1 MKRLKLILL
10 IPYLLT
16 IFIVSAQN
24 DNPVANPKAVIV
36 SGNARFTILTSQLIR
51 MEYSENGKF
60 EDKASLVFINRNLEV
75 PKFKV
80 NDSKNDLLITT
91 DHIKLIYKKNTKFT
105 KDNLIILFDL
115 NDKHISWTP
124 GVIDDK
130 NLKGT
135 TRTLD
140 GVFTEADVKLE
151 DGLISRNGYALID
164 DSKRHLFDGSDWN
177 WVVSRSDTNVVDW
190 YFFGHGHDY
199 KQALKDYTKVA
210 GKIPVPPRF
219 AFGYWWSRYWDYS
232 DEEFRS
238 LVKDFKNNNIPID
251 VLIIDMEWHN
261 TWGIG
266 TRYEKMDEFGQPV
279 GWTGYTFNR
288 NLFPDPDRFL
298 KWTDKME
305 LKTALNLH
313 PASGIAPF
321 EDCYDRFAKA
331 YNFDTAGHKP
341 IPFKIE
347 EKKWAQT
354 YFNEVLHPFEK
365 AGIDFWWLDWQQWL
379 ENKGVK
385 GLSNTWWLNYTF
397 FTDMERRNEKRPM
410 LFHRWGGMGNHRYQI
425 GFSGDAA
432 STWATL
438 EYETYFTPTASNVL
452 YGYWSH
458 DIGGHMGNDRDPE
471 LYLRWLQF
479 GAYSPI
485 LRTHCTKGGA
495 TERRFWMYPNHF
507 EMMREAITTRY
518 QLEPYIYQNARK
530 AYDDGISICRPMYY
544 DFPEENN
551 AYTFKNQYFFGD
563 DLIVSPIA
571 TKVDALTG
579 LCSKEIW
586 LPQGEWFEIH
596 SGKLLNGNQI
606 IKRDFAL
613 NEVPV
618 YAKAGAIIPM
628 NPPVQNLTRI
638 PDTLIL
644 VFIPSNNSDNKEIY
658 YYEDDGTT
666 SAYQNG
672 ECRTTYIFKQT
683 DDDSNLMVGIGLIKG
698 SFKGMSTKR
707 AYQLQ
712 FPNCM
717 PPEKVT
723 VKCVKQNN
731 NDSIINK
738 EIEYIYNYDGGDNT
752 WNYDGK
758 TLSLIINIPL
768 SDINKSYMV
777 RIYPSKD
784 MNRKTYILDGKKEL
798 FSRIQKIAEDFKTES
813 CNMNGPS
820 NPPESFLYAAGL
832 ASSIS
837 YYPNKIL
844 ELINKYEADK
854 NSMLTEIV
862 NFSTITDEKLYYWF
876 NYLGYASE
884 MNRLPIISYAKESDN
899 IATYTLKHVNPGVVI
914 HYTTDGSKPDLSSPV
929 YKAPFKVTT
938 PTTVRAIATQ
948 TGHLNSLISN
958 STFAFNPVKKISYL
972 NSIGEKYT
980 GGSDTA
986 LFDGK
991 MGNTENF
998 RVNWV
1003 GVEKKD
1009 FVATFD
1015 LKKPLTINELDVR
1028 FLYKPWSWIMLPDVI
1043 IVEGSVDGFN
1053 YEVAGTLKPTIADK
1067 NTPENIITYS
1077 IPFKN
1082 HKTYSFIRFT
1092 AKTTGKLPK
1101 WHDFAGQDSWL
1112 FIDEIMFKW

>member
-1 MKRLKLILL
+1 
-10 IPYLLT
+10 
-16 IFIVSAQN
+16 
-24 DNPVANPKAVIV
+24 
-36 SGNARFTILTSQLIR
+36 
-51 MEYSENGKF
+51 
-60 EDKASLVFINRNLEV
+60 
-75 PKFKV
+75 
-80 NDSKNDLLITT
+80 
-91 DHIKLIYKKNTKFT
+91 
-105 KDNLIILFDL
+105 
-115 NDKHISWTP
+115 
-124 GVIDDK
+124 
-130 NLKGT
+130 
-135 TRTLD
+135 
-140 GVFTEADVKLE
+140 
-151 DGLISRNGYALID
+151 
-164 DSKRHLFDGSDWN
+164 
-177 WVVSRSDTNVVDW
+177 
-190 YFFGHGHDY
+190 
-199 KQALKDYTKVA
+199 
-210 GKIPVPPRF
+210 
-219 AFGYWWSRYWDYS
+219 
-232 DEEFRS
+232 
-238 LVKDFKNNNIPID
+238 
-251 VLIIDMEWHN
+251 MEWHN

-266 TRYEKMDEFGQPV
+266 TRYEKMDVFGQPV
-279 GWTGYTFNR
+279 GWTGYTWNR

-298 KWTDKME
+298 KFTDKME

-313 PASGIAPF
+313 PVSGIAPF
-321 EDCYDRFAKA
+321 EDCYNRFAKA
-331 YNFDTAGHKP
+331 YNFDTTGQKH

-347 EKKWAQT
+347 EKKWAQI

-397 FTDMERRNEKRPM
+397 FTDMERRGEKRPM

-432 STWATL
+432 SNWATL
-438 EYETYFTPTASNVL
+438 EYETYFTHTASNVL

-507 EMMREAITTRY
+507 EMMRDAITNRY

-586 LPQGEWFEIH
+586 LPKGEWFEMH
-596 SGKLLNGNQI
+596 SGKLFNGNQI
-606 IKRDFAL
+606 IKRNFAM

-628 NPPVQNLTRI
+628 NPPVQNLARI
-638 PDTLIL
+638 PDTLVL
-644 VFIPSNNSDNKEIY
+644 VFIPFHFYDPNELK

-666 SAYQNG
+666 SSYQKG
-672 ECRTTYIFKQT
+672 EYCTTYIFKT
-683 DDDSNLMVGIGLIKG
+683 FINNNHIAIAIDKTIG
-698 SFKGMSTKR
+698 SYKGMSAKR

-712 FPNCM
+712 LPNFL

-723 VKCVKQNN
+723 VNN
-731 NDSIINK
+731 V
-738 EIEYIYNYDGGDNT
+738 EYIYNYDGGDNT

-768 SDINKSYMV
+768 TDRNTQLLVDIS
-777 RIYPSKD
+777 PSKL
-784 MNRKTYILDGKKEL
+784 NKEVSKLNGKKEL

-862 NFSTITDEKLYYWF
+862 NFSTITDDKLYYWF
-876 NYLGYASE
+876 HYLDYASE
-884 MNRLPIISYAKESDN
+884 MNPLPSIISERINDN
-899 IATYTLKHVNPGVVI
+899 NAIYTLKHTNPSVVI
-914 HYTTDGSKPDLSSPV
+914 HYTLDGSKPDLSSPV
-929 YKAPFKVTT
+929 YNAPFKVST
-938 PTTVRAIATQ
+938 PTTVRAIASQ
-948 TGHLNSLISN
+948 TGRLNSLIAN
-958 STFAFNPVKKISYL
+958 STFAYNPVKKVTYL
-972 NSIGEKYT
+972 NQIGEKYT

-991 MGNTENF
+991 MGNTDNF
-998 RVNWV
+998 RVTWV

-1009 FVATFD
+1009 FTATFD
-1015 LKKPLTINELDVR
+1015 LKKPLSVNELSVR
-1028 FLYKPWSWIMLPDVI
+1028 FLYKPWSWIMLPDDI

-1053 YEVAGTLKPTIADK
+1053 YEVAGSLKPVVADK

-1082 HKTYSFIRFT
+1082 PKTYSFIRFA
-1092 AKTTGKLPK
+1092 AKTSGKLPN